1 MDLNLT
7 GKHALVCG
15 ASQGI
20 GLASAIELAKLGANV
35 TLLARRADV
44 LEQLAGQ
51 LPQTH
56 FAQRH
61 GWIAADASD
70 TATLRAKV
78 DALVSAHPVHIL
90 INNSGGPPPGTVR
103 GASEGAF
110 LAAYRAHLLANQT
123 LAEAVVPG
131 MQRDGYGRIVNI
143 ISTSVKEPI
152 AGIGVSNVT
161 RGAVASW
168 AKTLAR
174 ELAPHGIT
182 VNNVLPGSTHT
193 PRIDQIIAARSQK
206 TGDSTAAVTAEMEA
220 EIPMGRFAD
229 PSETAAAVAFLA
241 SPAASYITG
250 INLPVDGGRT
260 RSL

>member
-1 MDLNLT
+1 MDLDLT

-44 LEQLAGQ
+44 LEHLAEK
-51 LPQTH
+51 LPRSQ

-61 GWIAADASD
+61 DWIAVDAGD
-70 TATLRAKV
+70 TAGLRSRV
-78 DALVSAHPVHIL
+78 DALVAAHTVHIL
-90 INNSGGPPPGTVR
+90 INNSGGPPPGTLR
-103 GASEGAF
+103 GASEASF
-110 LAAYRAHLLANQT
+110 LAAFRSHLLANQT

-131 MQRDGYGRIVNI
+131 MQHDGYGRIVNI

-174 ELAPHGIT
+174 ELAPHRIT

-193 PRIDQIIAARSQK
+193 PRIDQIIAARAQK
-206 TGDSTAAVTAEMEA
+206 TGGSKAAVTSEMES

>member
-1 MDLNLT
+1 MDLDLT

-20 GLASAIELAKLGANV
+20 GLASAIELAKLGADV

-44 LEQLAGQ
+44 LEQIAAQ
-51 LPQTH
+51 LPRTH
-56 FAQRH
+56 FAQRF
-61 GWIAADASD
+61 GWLSADAGD
-70 TATLRAKV
+70 TSSLRTKV
-78 DALVSAHPVHIL
+78 DALVAGHPVHVL
-90 INNSGGPPPGTVR
+90 VNNSGGPPPGTVR
-103 GASEGAF
+103 GAKEDAF

-131 MQRDGYGRIVNI
+131 MLRDGYGRIVNI

-193 PRIDQIIAARSQK
+193 PRIEQIIAARAQK
-206 TGDSTAAVTAEMEA
+206 TGDSKDEVTAEMEA
-220 EIPMGRFAD
+220 EIPMGRFAE